1 VDWKSFFS
9 LEGRMRRRHY
19 IYVALI
25 AAVILQVL
33 SHLQGLT
40 KVDLSLFAL
49 LVRLALI
56 PPTVRRLHDMGY
68 SGWFAIGVFALP
80 YVALLLLF
88 IPPDAG
94 TEFGPDPRVKPAPA
108 ENPAQNSKASAPP
121 VP

>member
-1 VDWKSFFS
+1 
-9 LEGRMRRRHY
+9 MRRRQY

-25 AAVILQVL
+25 ATVILQIL

-40 KVDLSLFAL
+40 QVDLSLLAL

-56 PPTVRRLHDMGY
+56 PPTVKRLHDMGY
-68 SGWFAIGVFALP
+68 SGWFAIGVFAIP
-80 YVALLLLF
+80 HASLLLLF

-108 ENPAQNSKASAPP
+108 EHTSQTNITNPPT